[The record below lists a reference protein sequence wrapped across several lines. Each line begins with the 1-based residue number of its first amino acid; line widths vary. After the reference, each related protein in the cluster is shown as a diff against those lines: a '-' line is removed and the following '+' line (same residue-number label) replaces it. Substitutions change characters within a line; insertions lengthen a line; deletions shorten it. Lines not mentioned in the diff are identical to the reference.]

1 MVKKC
6 LMIEG
11 NGASIS
17 DLELKKRVT
26 KVLKSKKITPK
37 NDVMMYLN
45 TTEWKVYVV
54 VDKSKEIIKIDL
66 KEN

>member
-37 NDVMMYLN
+37 NDVMMYFN

-54 VDKSKEIIKIDL
+54 VDNDINLEIELEEK
-66 KEN
+66 

>member
-1 MVKKC
+1 MVKKN
-6 LMIEG
+6 LIIEK

-37 NDVMMYLN
+37 NDVMMYFN

>member
-11 NGASIS
+11 NGVSIS

-37 NDVMMYLN
+37 NDVMMYFN

>member
-37 NDVMMYLN
+37 NDVMMYFN
-45 TTEWKVYVV
+45 TIEWKVYVV

>member
-66 KEN
+66 K

>member
-1 MVKKC
+1 
-6 LMIEG
+6 MIEG

-17 DLELKKRVT
+17 DLELKKRIT

-37 NDVMMYLN
+37 NDVMMYFN

>member
-26 KVLKSKKITPK
+26 KALKGKKITSK
-37 NDVMMYLN
+37 NSVNMYFN

-54 VDKSKEIIKIDL
+54 VDNDINLEIELEEK
-66 KEN
+66 

>member
-17 DLELKKRVT
+17 DLELKKRIT

-37 NDVMMYLN
+37 NDVMMYFN